1 MGKVTYLF
9 NNKGEKEMFSVFD
22 IANYFL
28 SKEPM
33 TNKKLQKLCYYAQ
46 AWYLALHKEPL
57 INSSFEAWVHGPVS
71 RDLYSK
77 YKNFRANLIPLN
89 IKNIPGLNEDI
100 IDHLETVFNT
110 YGGFNGDELEILT
123 HSEDPWIKARL
134 GYEEWEPCNV
144 EIDPELMKKYYW
156 SIYAPEEN

>member
-1 MGKVTYLF
+1 MGKVIYLF
-9 NNKGEKEMFSVFD
+9 NIKGEKEMFSIFD

-46 AWYLALHKEPL
+46 AWYLALYKEPL
-57 INSSFEAWVHGPVS
+57 INSAFEAWVHGPVS
-71 RDLYSK
+71 RELYTH
-77 YKNFRANLIPLN
+77 YKNFRANPIPMN
-89 IKNIPGLNEDI
+89 VSYIPGLREDI
-100 IDHLETVFNT
+100 INHLEIVFNT

-123 HSEDPWIKARL
+123 HSETPWIKARL
-134 GYEEWEPCNV
+134 GYEEWEACNV
-144 EIDPELMKKYYW
+144 EIDPELMGKYYW